1 MILEGTGVDGREVE
15 SSTFDIPELLLLVI
29 QDLESVYHILQVASD
44 EVELA
49 DGSDWAWEL
58 SEDFQTD
65 LVIYGHFPQQCL
77 EASDVG
83 VVELHLLVLVLVDQ
97 GEGLHEVLLLFWA
110 IGTKVLVYR

>member
-49 DGSDWAWEL
+49 DGSD
-58 SEDFQTD
+58 
-65 LVIYGHFPQQCL
+65 
-77 EASDVG
+77 
-83 VVELHLLVLVLVDQ
+83 
-97 GEGLHEVLLLFWA
+97 
-110 IGTKVLVYR
+110 